1 MRAIHLT
8 GLSLAACLLSSLL
21 FIQAAAAEPS
31 VDTVYA
37 LKGSIV
43 KVHTVTTKGGQG
55 VGSGVVVAEN
65 TVATNCHVLADSNG
79 INVTASGEFYLP
91 EAVQEDWR
99 HDVCILRFRFLPLK
113 PAQLGDSDRLQY
125 EQSVFSIGFP
135 GGPPKPLT
143 TYGQIKALYPMDDS
157 FVIRTSA
164 SFIMGASGSPIFDD
178 DGKLLGMNTVK
189 SPGRHAY
196 YYGVPVNWIKQAM
209 KLPEKSLIGEPGTPF
224 WDVQE
229 DLRPY
234 FMRVVIPM
242 QNGEWKDLKQI
253 AQAWIRHDTANL
265 EARYYAALAAEKLG
279 ETEKARSEYQAVV
292 AINPRHTGSMVG
304 LGRIAGKAGDKAEV
318 ARIGL
323 LLQDLDKDSVEALQT
338 P

>member
-1 MRAIHLT
+1 MRAILLAGLT
-8 GLSLAACLLSSLL
+8 LTVSLL
-21 FIQAAAAEPS
+21 IAQVAWAEPS
-31 VDTVYA
+31 TDTVYY
-37 LKGSIV
+37 LKASIV
-43 KVHTVTTKGGQG
+43 KVNTVTNKGGQG

-91 EAVQEDWR
+91 IAVQEDWR
-99 HDVCILRFRFLPLK
+99 HDVCILRFQFLPLK
-113 PAQLGDSDRLQY
+113 PAQLGDSDQLQY

-143 TYGQIKALYPMDDS
+143 TYGQIKALYPMDGS

-178 DGKLLGMNTVK
+178 EGKLLGMNTVK

-209 KLPEKSLIGEPGTPF
+209 KLPERPLIGEPGTPF
-224 WDVQE
+224 WDAQE

-234 FMRVVIPM
+234 FMRVVLPL
-242 QNGEWKDLKQI
+242 QNGEWTDLKQI
-253 AQAWIRHDTANL
+253 AQAWVQQEPSNL
-265 EARYYAALAAEKLG
+265 EARYYLALAAERLG
-279 ETEKARSEYQAVV
+279 ETEQARAGYKGILAVN
-292 AINPRHTGSMVG
+292 ARHTASMGG
-304 LGRIAGKAGDKAEV
+304 LGRIANKAGDQAEA
-318 ARIGL
+318 ARLSL
-323 LLQDLDKDSVEALQT
+323 LIQGLDKDSLESLSA

>member
-1 MRAIHLT
+1 MRAIRVTRWALPIW
-8 GLSLAACLLSSLL
+8 LLACLVSHY
-21 FIQAAAAEPS
+21 AYAEPS

-79 INVTASGEFYLP
+79 INVTSSGEFYLP

-143 TYGQIKALYPMDDS
+143 TYGHIKALYPMDGS
-157 FVIRTSA
+157 FIIRTSA

-178 DGKLLGMNTVK
+178 EGKLLGMNTVK
-189 SPGRHAY
+189 SPGRNAY

-209 KLPEKSLIGEPGTPF
+209 TLPEKPLISEPGTPF
-224 WDVQE
+224 WDAPE

-253 AQAWIRHDTANL
+253 AQAWLKQEPANL
-265 EARYYAALAAEKLG
+265 EARYYAALAAENLG
-279 ETEKARSEYQAVV
+279 ETDTARAGYQAIL
-292 AINPRHTGSMVG
+292 AINPRHSSSMVG
-304 LGRIAGKAGDKAEV
+304 LGRIAGKAGDQAEV
-318 ARIGL
+318 ARLSL
-323 LLQDLDKDSVEALQT
+323 LLQDLDKDSLEALNR